1 MKRFVKDK
9 VFLGKRLRWITGVF
23 VVCICMSLVSGSV
36 RTVRAE
42 ESAEK
47 TVPAAAETAG
57 QQGTKTVSEG
67 AEKSE
72 EEIMADVNESRNGI
86 VRVESISW
94 DGDSRIYETR
104 SFSGFIVSGNKD
116 ANNVYVVTVH
126 DGLTYTPEDEEAIK
140 SSFEEEKN
148 IRISQKIEVIFK
160 GDLRVQA
167 SIVGES
173 AQRNLTVLRLDQNI
187 SLENILQF
195 AKENAS
201 YKERIFFLSYPKS
214 VEKKG
219 AIYNTKNVKVV
230 SGIVLDF
237 YQTDEVEFLHHD
249 IKADVF
255 SAGGPLVNEEGAI
268 VGMLLTSGAKG
279 KGTALSGE
287 SLKGFLD
294 TLNAG
299 YEEYEEVV
307 EEDKPPVLNL
317 ALGVV
322 ILILAVTVIIRQ
334 VKGGSASA
342 ERSEKVSGGDSKK
355 KKRKNKDSQSGG
367 GAFLEYPAEGRNIPV
382 NKDMFVIGRMQDADL
397 MLTRDGGISR
407 KHACIQIRGNKY
419 YLSDLQ
425 SKNHTFLNGQQLV
438 PGEKMKLKNGDHIM
452 IGKEKLIFHK

>member
-1 MKRFVKDK
+1 MKDK
-9 VFLGKRLRWITGVF
+9 VFLRKKLRRITEAF
-23 VVCICMSLVSGSV
+23 VVCICLSLVFGSV
-36 RTVRAE
+36 RTARAE

-47 TVPAAAETAG
+47 TAPATAGTAG
-57 QQGTKTVSEG
+57 QQGTKAVSEG

-72 EEIMADVNESRNGI
+72 EEIMADVDESRNGI

-94 DGDSRIYETR
+94 DGDSQIYKTR

-116 ANNVYVVTVH
+116 TNNVYVVTVH

-201 YKERIFFLSYPKS
+201 YKERIFFLSYPRS

-230 SGIVLDF
+230 SGTVLDF

-249 IKADVF
+249 IKADSF
-255 SAGGPLVNEEGAI
+255 SAGGPLVNEEGVI

-294 TLNAG
+294 TLNAD

-317 ALGVV
+317 ALGAV

-334 VKGGSASA
+334 VKSGSASA
-342 ERSEKVSGGDSKK
+342 ERSEKASSGDSQKKKSKK
-355 KKRKNKDSQSGG
+355 KKNKDSQSSSGV
-367 GAFLEYPAEGRNIPV
+367 FLEYPAEGRNIPV

-397 MLTRDGGISR
+397 ILTRDGGISR

-425 SKNHTFLNGQQLV
+425 SKNHTFLNEQQLV
-438 PGEKMKLKNGDHIM
+438 PGEKMKLKNGDNIM